1 VTDIAM
7 IGGTGLVGRKL
18 ARRLAAWDD
27 VRLTSFVRREP
38 AAPYERSVD
47 FEGLLHG
54 GGDLLDVERVDVA
67 ISCLGTTMKAA
78 GSKGAFRRV
87 DYDYVYAFARAM
99 RRLGARQFILVS
111 SVGASRRSSS
121 YYLALKAQIESA
133 VRRMGFERV
142 DIVRPGL
149 LIGRRVELRPAERM
163 AMTMAA
169 LLKPVLRGRAGRYRA
184 IEATKVAAAIDALA
198 GQERTGSFIHH
209 DPDLEELAELTFT

>member
-1 VTDIAM
+1 M

-18 ARRLAAWDD
+18 ARRLSTWED
-27 VRLTSFVRREP
+27 VRLTSFVRRES
-38 AAPYERSVD
+38 ATSYERYLD
-47 FEGLLHG
+47 FEALLHG
-54 GGDLLDVERVDVA
+54 GGDLLGVDHIDVA

-87 DYDYVYAFARAM
+87 DYDYVYAFARVA

-142 DIVRPGL
+142 DIIRPGL
-149 LIGRRVELRPAERM
+149 LLGQRSERRPAER
-163 AMTMAA
+163 AA
-169 LLKPVLRGRAGRYRA
+169 AVIARVLRPVLNGRSGWYHA
-184 IEATKVAAAIDALA
+184 IEASMVAAAIDALA
-198 GQERTGSFIHH
+198 GQTRGGAYVHH
-209 DPDLEELAELTFT
+209 DPDLEGLAELTFT